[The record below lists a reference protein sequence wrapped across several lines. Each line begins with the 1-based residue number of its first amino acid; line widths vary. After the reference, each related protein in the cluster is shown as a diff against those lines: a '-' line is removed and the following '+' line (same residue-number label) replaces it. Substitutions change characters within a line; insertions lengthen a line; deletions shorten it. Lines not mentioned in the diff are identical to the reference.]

1 MRFVRIHAKAFGPL
15 ADATLG
21 LAPGMNVISGRNGAG
36 KSSWQNA
43 IYAALCGLRRGP
55 GLRKED
61 AAFAQRYRPWG
72 SPNWEVTAEIA
83 RDDGTGIEIHRDLAG
98 NVDCSVCE
106 LPTGRDISAQFDNGD
121 SPDGARL
128 VGLDRRTFLSTALV
142 RQAEITTL
150 EYDAALAQ
158 QLQRAAA
165 TAGEAATAAAAID
178 AIDRYAR
185 EHVGIDRKNSTKPLR
200 ASKDALELARRELAT
215 AKAEHAE
222 YLKQLG
228 MVEQL
233 RASAGRAELESMAA
247 DAAYARHEAQELRA
261 KLSRAAELTE
271 KFRSF
276 PRPDLGADETLAN
289 EVAAAIQT
297 YEELTGQAHPCA
309 HEDADALRNELNG
322 LPTMPEGE
330 VTPAQDVRKA
340 FASLAEDTDE
350 LPGENAM
357 APRNAFSWQLVA
369 GFVPLVAAIVL
380 FLAKDFALGAAAL
393 LIGTALLTFGLLLA
407 RERRDTV
414 HTLLRPRG
422 TRNER
427 KAVLKELLRSRG
439 YEGDDPIGLYHQYEA
454 DCEERSTVARSAAR
468 RPDIEKRLEAAER
481 MHSLAAGHERS
492 LAGSEERL
500 RAVASRCGID
510 DADPCGLAKKL
521 KSWQTSRSEQRRRIQ
536 KEIEERHELEALL
549 GVGKLAD
556 LQRDME
562 EKEREADALAGR
574 LRSADLESWK
584 ARNGSPSGATVR
596 QLRIAA
602 GNAKAEAATAEGQL
616 TQLKRSLPD
625 VAAARDA
632 VAEAARELVR
642 VEQLASTIDDTKK
655 FLQQAQE
662 AVYNDIAPM
671 LVSTLERWLPEVTQ
685 GLYTRAAV
693 DPASLEV
700 RVRPEGGAWR
710 KARTLSHGTCEQIYL
725 LLRVA
730 MTDHL
735 TKASNETCPM
745 LLDDVTAHCDPVR
758 TQTILALLHEISKAR
773 QVVLFSQERDV
784 SEWAAEALHEPNDK
798 LVLLAAEALAL

>member
-15 ADATLG
+15 ADATLD

-55 GLRKED
+55 GLRKAD

-72 SPNWEVTAEIA
+72 RPNWEVTAEIA
-83 RDDGTGIEIHRDLAG
+83 RDDGTSIEIHRDLAG
-98 NVDCSVCE
+98 NVDCSICE

-128 VGLDRRTFLSTALV
+128 VGLDRQTFLSTASV
-142 RQAEITTL
+142 RQAEITTI
-150 EYDAALAQ
+150 EYDAALQQ

-178 AIDRYAR
+178 AIERYAR
-185 EHVGIDRKNSTKPLR
+185 EHVGIDRRNSTKPLR

-215 AKAEHAE
+215 AEAEHAD

-228 MVEQL
+228 IVEQL
-233 RASAGRAELESMAA
+233 RSRAYQTELESMAA
-247 DAAYARHEAQELRA
+247 DAVYARREARELRA

-271 KFRSF
+271 TFRSF

-289 EVAAAIQT
+289 EVAAAIQS
-297 YEELTGQAHPCA
+297 YEELAGQTHPGV
-309 HEDADALRNELNG
+309 HEDVGALRSELNG
-322 LPTMPEGE
+322 LPTTPEGE

-340 FASLAEDTDE
+340 FASLAEDA
-350 LPGENAM
+350 GENAV
-357 APRNAFSWQLVA
+357 APRSIFSWQLVA
-369 GFVPLVAAIVL
+369 GFVLLVAAIFF
-380 FLAKDFALGAAAL
+380 FLAKNFALGAAAL
-393 LIGTALLTFGLLLA
+393 PIGTVLLAFGLLLA
-407 RERRDTV
+407 RERRDSKPA
-414 HTLLRPRG
+414 LPRG
-422 TRNER
+422 TRNEH

-439 YEGDDPIGLYHQYEA
+439 YEGDDSIALYHRYEA
-454 DCEERSTVARSAAR
+454 DCEKRLTDARPAAR

-481 MHSLAAGHERS
+481 MRSLA
-492 LAGSEERL
+492 AGSEERL
-500 RAVASRCGID
+500 HAAASRCGID
-510 DADPCGLAKKL
+510 DADPCELVKQL
-521 KSWQTSRSEQRRRIQ
+521 KFWQASRSEQRRRIQ
-536 KEIEERHELEALL
+536 KEIEERRELTALL
-549 GVGKLAD
+549 GVGNLAD
-556 LQRDME
+556 LQRDTE
-562 EKEREADALAGR
+562 EQEREAEALAGR
-574 LRSADLESWK
+574 LSSADLASWK
-584 ARNGSPSGATVR
+584 ARNGSPSGAIVR

-602 GNAKAEAATAEGQL
+602 GNAKAEAAAAEGQL

-632 VAEAARELVR
+632 VAEAERESVR
-642 VEQLASTIDDTKK
+642 VEQLASTLDETKK
-655 FLQQAQE
+655 FLQRAQE

-671 LVSTLERWLPEVTQ
+671 LVSTLERWLPGVTQ
-685 GLYTRAAV
+685 GLYTRAVV

-700 RVRPEGGAWR
+700 RVRSEGGAWR
-710 KARTLSHGTCEQIYL
+710 KAGTLSHGTCEQIYL
-725 LLRVA
+725 LLRIA

-758 TQTILALLHEISKAR
+758 TRTILALLHELSKTR
-773 QVVLFSQERDV
+773 QIVLFSQERDV
-784 SEWAAEALHEPNDK
+784 SEWAAEALHEPNDR